1 MKQMR
6 IGAPPP
12 KSHDWKMG
20 NSTSRGHIFNKDLPK
35 HKTSYTE
42 FEEKFIKENYLNISD
57 SEIAEILQR
66 TKFAITNRRIKMRLI
81 RPLKRVAN
89 YNFNICMTY
98 VHQLRREWAL
108 VQDMKALIILCQLE
122 KNTFKREK
130 YKKEL
135 LILSNLKQ
143 VKK

>member
-1 MKQMR
+1 MM
-6 IGAPPP
+6 
-12 KSHDWKMG
+12 
-20 NSTSRGHIFNKDLPK
+20 PK
-35 HKTSYTE
+35 HKTSYSE
-42 FEEKFIKENYLNISD
+42 FEENFIKENYLNISD

-108 VQDMKALIILCQLE
+108 VQDMKALIIICQLE
-122 KNTFKREK
+122 KNSYKLEK

-135 LILSNLKQ
+135 LTLSNLKQ